1 MKKTHLACSMVLPT
15 LVLPIRALPLAAL
28 TAVLL
33 FASQPAF
40 AQSAASPRNPTTQE
54 QQMPNE
60 QNAASQT
67 TFSGKIVKSGNK
79 LVLTDADNKTTYQ
92 LDDQQKAHDFL
103 NQTVKVTG
111 VLDASTG
118 TIKITAIEPV

>member
-1 MKKTHLACSMVLPT
+1 MRKAQLTCSM
-15 LVLPIRALPLAAL
+15 ILPLAAL

-33 FASQPAF
+33 PISPPAF
-40 AQSAASPRNPTTQE
+40 ARSAASRNPTTQE
-54 QQMPNE
+54 QQMPDD
-60 QNAASQT
+60 QNAASQA
-67 TFSGKIVKSGNK
+67 TFIGKIVKSGDK
-79 LVLTDADNKTTYQ
+79 LVLNDADNKTRYQ
-92 LDDQQKAHDFL
+92 LDDQHKAHDFL